1 MVALSDIEQLSRKIA
16 ANFDVEK
23 IILFGSYANGT
34 ATDQSDIDLMV
45 VADIDI
51 PPLERYGAVRKVIGD
66 FPAGFDIIV
75 ETPDEYEKWRSIV
88 NHIVYFAEKYG
99 KTIYERRGW

>member
-16 ANFDVEK
+16 ANLDVEK
-23 IILFGSYANGT
+23 IILFGSHANGT
-34 ATDQSDIDLMV
+34 ATKDSDIDLLI
-45 VADIDI
+45 VADMDI
-51 PPLERYGAVRKVIGD
+51 PPLERYGTVRKAIGD

-75 ETPDEYEKWRSIV
+75 ETPKEYKKWRTVV

-99 KTIYERRGW
+99 KTIYERCS

>member
-1 MVALSDIEQLSRKIA
+1 MVSLYDIEMLCRKIA

-34 ATDQSDIDLMV
+34 ATNNSDIDLLI
-45 VADIDI
+45 VADVDM
-51 PPLERYGAVRKVIGD
+51 PPVERYCAVRNVL
-66 FPAGFDIIV
+66 AGFPSAFDLIV
-75 ETPDEYEKWRSIV
+75 KTPDEYEKWRRVV

-99 KTIYERRGW
+99 KTIYERNN